1 LENRRFNQG
10 RDGGYEVIGI
20 TENFFVESLH
30 QKIKPVALL
39 SANNNDY
46 ANLYYT
52 TIRLQPGNISNQMQA
67 LEKVW
72 ALFLPDEPM
81 SYTFYDQQFDTMYR
95 NDERL
100 SMAIAIAAIIAI
112 ILTFMGILGQ
122 VYQMTLNRTKEI
134 GIRKVNG
141 ARVSEIILLFYKD
154 FVKWVAIAFVIASP
168 LAWYVVKVWLQNFAY
183 QASIAWWIFPLAG
196 LLTLLGVL
204 LTVSLQTYRAARRN
218 PVESL
223 RDE

>member
-1 LENRRFNQG
+1 MLLADNIEAA
-10 RDGGYEVIGI
+10 
-20 TENFFVESLH
+20 SLR
-30 QKIKPVALL
+30 
-39 SANNNDY
+39 Y
-46 ANLYYT
+46 A
-52 TIRLQPGNISNQMQA
+52 TIRLRPGNINEQMQA
-67 LEKVW
+67 LKNIW
-72 ALFLPDEPM
+72 DQFLPDEPM
-81 SYTFYDQQFDTMYR
+81 NYTFYDQQFDAMYR

-100 SMAIAIAAIIAI
+100 SLAIAIAAIIAI

-122 VYQMTLNRTKEI
+122 AYQMTLNRTKEI

-154 FVKWVAIAFVIASP
+154 FIKWIVVAFLIASP

-183 QASIAWWIFPLAG
+183 QATIAWWIFPLAG
-196 LLTLLGVL
+196 LLTLFGVL
-204 LTVSLQTYRAARRN
+204 LTVSLQTWRAARRN